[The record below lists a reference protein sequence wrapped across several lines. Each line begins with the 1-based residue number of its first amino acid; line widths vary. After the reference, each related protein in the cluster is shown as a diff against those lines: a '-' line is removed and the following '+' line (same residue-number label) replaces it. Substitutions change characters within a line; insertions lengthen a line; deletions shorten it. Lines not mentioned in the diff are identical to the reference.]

1 MFPPVLSPGEA
12 ILAGHQIKSE
22 SNVVGRQDERVKSQM
37 SNVVGT
43 VGKRVKNRMS
53 NVLIGRIVKRG
64 ERTQAD
70 QESWRLGLLL

>member
-1 MFPPVLSPGEA
+1 
-12 ILAGHQIKSE
+12 
-22 SNVVGRQDERVKSQM
+22 M

-43 VGKRVKNRMS
+43 VGKRVQSQMSNVVIGTVGERVENRMS

>member
-1 MFPPVLSPGEA
+1 
-12 ILAGHQIKSE
+12 
-22 SNVVGRQDERVKSQM
+22 M

-43 VGKRVKNRMS
+43 VGERVESQMS